1 MHNLIMFESKFQIF
15 DIITV
20 LFVVLM
26 IVKCEHSALY
36 FATQG
41 HSILNLRNTLP
52 VWRRYELC
60 EDTEA
65 LQCTLY
71 GVKTKH
77 IITKYFVSKSSFV
90 CNMVKYVVEII
101 VVWFQLFT
109 WRLLVSGTKSNC
121 HGSKWHEMSEKL
133 WVRLLIWC
141 YAWCLVI
148 SKIWN

>member
-1 MHNLIMFESKFQIF
+1 MVS
-15 DIITV
+15 
-20 LFVVLM
+20 M
-26 IVKCEHSALY
+26 IVNCEHSALY

-52 VWRRYELC
+52 VWWRYELC

-77 IITKYFVSKSSFV
+77 NITKYFVSKSSFV

-109 WRLLVSGTKSNC
+109 WRLLVSV
-121 HGSKWHEMSEKL
+121 EKL
-133 WVRLLIWC
+133 WARLMILC
-141 YAWCLVI
+141 YVWCLVI
-148 SKIWN
+148 SKIWSWLVFKINWKVQAIMCAFCKINFQNPISL